1 MGQFKVLLCSEQPGY
16 SQSLSVAF
24 NENFIFRVISSVDR
38 DKLLDEAVRLQPDVA
53 VIKIDSMNTQGMLE
67 ELKNRCPMLL
77 PVAIVDDPD
86 QYDIMESINQGVR
99 GVLPFRLLP
108 RQIVNAVE
116 LITVAGLL
124 CLPRVSSRPANNNNM
139 GNERSIEIMSA
150 LTIRER
156 EVLALLGR
164 SYSNQEIAE
173 TLCLSESTVKTHLRN
188 VFHKLRVRNR
198 SEAIALLYGTDL
210 IRYEQLA

>member
-1 MGQFKVLLCSEQPGY
+1 MAQFKVLLCSEQPGY
-16 SQSLSVAF
+16 NQSLAVAF

-38 DKLLDEAVRLQPDVA
+38 EKLLDEAVRLQPDVA
-53 VIKIDSMNTQGMLE
+53 VIKIDSPSTMDMLE
-67 ELKNRCPMLL
+67 ELRIRCPMLL
-77 PVAIVDDPD
+77 PVAIVEDPD
-86 QYDIMESINQGVR
+86 QYDILGSVNQGVR

-124 CLPRVSSRPANNNNM
+124 CLPRVSTRPVNNGST

-156 EVLALLGR
+156 EVLSLLGR

-210 IRYEQLA
+210 MRYEHLA

>member
-1 MGQFKVLLCSEQPGY
+1 MGQFNVLLCSEQPGY
-16 SQSLSVAF
+16 NQSLLVAF
-24 NENFIFRVISSVDR
+24 NENYLFRVISSVDR

-53 VIKIDSMNTQGMLE
+53 VIKIDSLNALDMLE
-67 ELKNRCPMLL
+67 DLKNKCPMLL

-86 QYDIMESINQGVR
+86 QYDIIELINQGIR

-124 CLPRVSSRPANNNNM
+124 CLPRIGTRPANGNCTD
-139 GNERSIEIMSA
+139 NERNIEIMAS
-150 LTIRER
+150 LTVRER
-156 EVLALLGR
+156 EVLSLLAK
-164 SYSNQEIAE
+164 SFSNQEIAE
-173 TLCLSESTVKTHLRN
+173 TLCLSESTIKTHLRN

-198 SEAIALLYGTDL
+198 SEAIALLYGTEL
-210 IRYEQLA
+210 VRYEQLA

>member
-1 MGQFKVLLCSEQPGY
+1 MGQFKVLLCSDQPGY
-16 SQSLSVAF
+16 SQSLAVAF
-24 NENFIFRVISSVDR
+24 NENFIFRVIASVER
-38 DKLLDEAVRLQPDVA
+38 EKLLDEVVRLQPDVA
-53 VIKIDSMNTQGMLE
+53 VIKINSLSAIDMLN

-77 PVAIVDDPD
+77 PVVIVDDPD

-124 CLPRVSSRPANNNNM
+124 CLPRISTRSTNNSSM
-139 GNERSIEIMSA
+139 GNERSAEIIAA
-150 LTIRER
+150 LTVRER
-156 EVLALLGR
+156 EVLSLLGR

-210 IRYEQLA
+210 MRYEQLA

>member
-1 MGQFKVLLCSEQPGY
+1 MGQFKVLLCSQQPGY
-16 SQSLSVAF
+16 NQSLAVAF

-53 VIKIDSMNTQGMLE
+53 VIKIDSLNIMDMLE

-77 PVAIVDDPD
+77 PVAVVDDPD
-86 QYDIMESINQGVR
+86 QYDIMEAINQGVR

-124 CLPRVSSRPANNNNM
+124 CLPRVSTRPAGTYSA
-139 GNERSIEIMSA
+139 GNERSIEIISA

-156 EVLALLGR
+156 EVLSLLGR

-210 IRYEQLA
+210 MKYEQLA